1 MVIYICDYCKY
12 ETKRKW
18 HYDKHLESNKHK
30 QAVKLQENNDSSSDT
45 NKEAIKSK
53 PIVMD
58 NNSEFVCPGCDKS
71 FKNRVGLWRH
81 KKTCSDFQSLQT
93 EPEVVQATAVESDI
107 DKVLELKKVE
117 LELEKTKLQVKQAE
131 LIHQNTEKMAGIAT
145 AAIEKSSVTN
155 NTVNNTVNNNFNL
168 KVYLNNDCKNAMN
181 LTDFVESIKYQ
192 LEDLERFGRDGYV
205 EGVSHVLI
213 KALQDLD
220 ETQRPIHCT
229 DTKRDSLYIKDN
241 DEWQKDNSKT
251 KIKKAIKNVAHK
263 NMMNVSNWKKMY
275 PQHDNIE
282 SNKHKEYIKMVNEV
296 SGGATETEDEKNFK
310 KIIHKVAVETVLDKD
325 DKDMG
330 NDIKEV

>member
-1 MVIYICDYCKY
+1 MSNYTCSLCNY
-12 ETKRKW
+12 ETTRK
-18 HYDKHLESNKHK
+18 SNYTKHK
-30 QAVKLQENNDSSSDT
+30 ASLKHKKNIEKLDETDDFT
-45 NKEAIKSK
+45 
-53 PIVMD
+53 
-58 NNSEFVCPGCDKS
+58 CPGCDKS

-81 KKTCSDFQSLQT
+81 KKTCSDFQSLEPEP

-117 LELEKTKLQVKQAE
+117 LELEKTKLQMKQAE
-131 LIHQNTEKMAGIAT
+131 LIHRNTEMMHKNTESMAGVAT

-229 DTKRDSLYIKDN
+229 DTKRNSLYIKDN

>member
-1 MVIYICDYCKY
+1 MSKYTCSLCNY
-12 ETKRKW
+12 ETNRKSN
-18 HYDKHLESNKHK
+18 YTTHLKSARHK
-30 QAVKLQENNDSSSDT
+30 NRMSTPDDNTNNDKSDET
-45 NKEAIKSK
+45 
-53 PIVMD
+53 D
-58 NNSEFVCPGCDKS
+58 NFTCPGCDKS

-81 KKTCSDFQSLQT
+81 KKTCSDFQSLQN
-93 EPEVVQATAVESDI
+93 EPEPQVVQATAVESSV
-107 DKVLELKKVE
+107 DKELELKKVE
-117 LELEKTKLQVKQAE
+117 LELEKVGLELEKTKLQVKQAE
-131 LIHQNTEKMAGIAT
+131 LMQQNTEKMADIAA

-213 KALQDLD
+213 KALQNLD